1 MTFSHW
7 RLQWLVEGPK
17 MPTFCCGLSS
27 CLHLVCQLVSQRE
40 VFSKTHEATVK
51 SKWSIFSVL
60 KKHHLEKT
68 IIPKDTCTPVF
79 IAALFVIT
87 RAWKQ
92 PKCPS
97 VDKWIKKMSYMHT
110 IYQFSSVTQSC
121 PTLWDSMDCS
131 TPDLP
136 VHHQLPE
143 LAQTHVHQVND
154 AINQLILCRPLLLLF
169 PTSRSFQMSRFFL
182 TGGQSIGASTPASV
196 LLMNIKDWSL
206 LGWTGLI
213 TLQSKGL

>member
-1 MTFSHW
+1 MFKWSAEMTFSHW

-79 IAALFVIT
+79 IAVLFVIT

-97 VDKWIKKMSYMHT
+97 VDTWIKKMSYIHT
-110 IYQFSSVTQSC
+110 IYHFSSVTQSC

-154 AINQLILCRPLLLLF
+154 AINHLILCRPLLLLPSIF
-169 PTSRSFQMSRFFL
+169 PNIMVFSNEL
-182 TGGQSIGASTPASV
+182 V
-196 LLMNIKDWSL
+196 LPNRWPKYWSL
-206 LGWTGLI
+206 NSSI
-213 TLQSKGL
+213 SASNEY